1 VQSAQPWSV
10 VLSAA
15 LVEVIEQALQRQA
28 PSAQWLTWVEQ
39 ARLSMPRHRE
49 LQYLAGMVCM
59 QHALW
64 GKAQQMLAPLAAQLV
79 SPDLQRKA
87 YSALAALA
95 EQRGDSAVALT
106 MWKHSAQVGQ
116 QPP

>member
-1 VQSAQPWSV
+1 
-10 VLSAA
+10 
-15 LVEVIEQALQRQA
+15 
-28 PSAQWLTWVEQ
+28 
-39 ARLSMPRHRE
+39 
-49 LQYLAGMVCM
+49 M